1 MQDNEV
7 KEVLT
12 AEERAIKCAAF
23 ALDKKALDVKVLDIK
38 KISSIA
44 DYLVLATGRSDRQ
57 VQAMAESVKQGLKPF
72 DRPIDM
78 EGYDE
83 GRWIVVDYG
92 DVIVHL
98 FLEEVRK
105 IYNLDELWQ
114 RAPKLE
120 IPEEYLW
127 EHKEK

>member
-1 MQDNEV
+1 MQD
-7 KEVLT
+7 KEVLS

-23 ALDKKALDVKVLDIK
+23 ALDKKALDVKILEIK

-78 EGYDE
+78 EGYEE

-105 IYNLDELWQ
+105 TYNLDELWS
-114 RAPKLE
+114 RAPR
-120 IPEEYLW
+120 IGVPEEFLW

>member
-1 MQDNEV
+1 MQD
-7 KEVLT
+7 KEVMIP
-12 AEERAIKCAAF
+12 AVERAVKCAAF
-23 ALDKKALDVKVLDIK
+23 ALDKKALDVKVLEIK
-38 KISSIA
+38 NISSIA

-57 VQAMAESVKQGLKPF
+57 VQAMADSVKQGLKP
-72 DRPIDM
+72 IDKAIDT

-83 GRWIVVDYG
+83 GRWVVVDFG

-98 FLEEVRK
+98 FQEDVRK
-105 IYNLDELWQ
+105 IYNLDDLWS
-114 RAPKLE
+114 RAPQIE